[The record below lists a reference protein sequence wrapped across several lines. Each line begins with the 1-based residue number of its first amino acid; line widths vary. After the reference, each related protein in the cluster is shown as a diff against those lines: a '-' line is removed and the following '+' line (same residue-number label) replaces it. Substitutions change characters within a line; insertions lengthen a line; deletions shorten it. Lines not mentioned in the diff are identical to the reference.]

1 MKHLICNECINMVK
15 TRLELWK
22 IKYINV
28 GLGCI
33 ELPEDLSNE
42 DYKRLIDYLKSNSL
56 EILNKKNSIRIE
68 RVKAEAIEMI
78 NNMEDVSK
86 EKFSVFIAEKL
97 DLSYNYIYVLFKDI
111 TGINIQ
117 DFIDLLKIEK
127 IKELLLKRTISLTEI
142 AYQMHFSSVQY
153 ICLFF
158 KNKTNYTTSFFLLNN

>member
-1 MKHLICNECINMVK
+1 MVK
-15 TRLELWK
+15 TRLELWG
-22 IKYINV
+22 IKYIKV

-42 DYKRLIDYLKSNSL
+42 DYKRLIDFLKSNGL
-56 EILNKKNSIRIE
+56 KVLNKKNSIRIE
-68 RVKAEAIEMI
+68 KVKAEAIEMI

-86 EKFSVFIAEKL
+86 EKFSVFIAGKL

-117 DFIDLLKIEK
+117 HFIDLLKIEK
-127 IKELLLKRTISLTEI
+127 IKELLLKRNITLTEI

-158 KNKTNYTTSFFLLNN
+158 KNKTKNTTGYFLLNN